1 MSKESGS
8 LDGSCANNGAAM
20 IANRSATPRINE
32 NEQEAYRLV
41 VPTAEAASEPTA
53 EPTSEPA
60 AESTKST
67 AESAE
72 SGADSAS
79 TTDADATANSAD
91 AANTTDSAS
100 AARAADRA
108 DSATTGNATDRANAT
123 DAAHSAAK
131 HRLVLDRHSRRSRNL
146 RRHLLSSVRQRSGCR
161 ADSGRS
167 RADFWARIGK
177 FMSRRGDC
185 PACGLC
191 NRLWKS

>member
-32 NEQEAYRLV
+32 NEQEAYRLM
-41 VPTAEAASEPTA
+41 VPTAEAASEPT
-53 EPTSEPA
+53 S
-60 AESTKST
+60 ESTKST
-67 AESAE
+67 AESAESAE

-79 TTDADATANSAD
+79 TTNADATANSAD

-131 HRLVLDRHSRRSRNL
+131 HGLVLDRHSRRSRNL

-167 RADFWARIGK
+167 SADFWARIGK